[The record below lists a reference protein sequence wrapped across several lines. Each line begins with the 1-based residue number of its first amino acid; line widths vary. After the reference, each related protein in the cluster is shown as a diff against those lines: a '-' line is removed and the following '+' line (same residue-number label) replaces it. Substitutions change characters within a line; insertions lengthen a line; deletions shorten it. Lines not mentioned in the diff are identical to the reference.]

1 MSHSAQASYLL
12 RRPALPVRPLQ
23 YRRGEFV
30 NLFIEATP
38 DAITGTQPTVSN
50 DDLSQPPVLV
60 TEQEVM
66 FGTASAVRPRST
78 PITRRMT
85 GALRVAA
92 AALRPPPR
100 RLHYVH
106 SARYLDDARMSRE
119 MDRL

>member
-1 MSHSAQASYLL
+1 
-12 RRPALPVRPLQ
+12 
-23 YRRGEFV
+23 
-30 NLFIEATP
+30 
-38 DAITGTQPTVSN
+38 
-50 DDLSQPPVLV
+50 
-60 TEQEVM
+60 M

-92 AALRPPPR
+92 ALRPPPR
-100 RLHYVH
+100 RPHYVH